1 MYGQADAVATVSR
14 HDAAWVERNT
24 ATATATATAG
34 GGGGGNGG
42 GAEPG
47 SSGSTASSAAPL
59 VVSLPFVAHPP
70 PPARVAPWGART
82 GLLYVGVAHT
92 AAAQSMRWFLQ
103 RVHPRLLERLHARLG
118 NVSQAMALS
127 HLTIVGWGWK
137 EHARRGAHCTQ
148 ERSRRTPMPPEH

>member
-24 ATATATATAG
+24 AVITAG
-34 GGGGGNGG
+34 GGGGG

-47 SSGSTASSAAPL
+47 SSSTALSPPL

-148 ERSRRTPMPPEH
+148 ERSQRTPRPPEH